1 MLRIM
6 LPYAAG
12 GLLRRTVAVIDVSS
26 LVRVA
31 YVLVV
36 VVDVNV
42 AIRPFASVTPV
53 ATPCGAER
61 DTSTKG

>member
-6 LPYAAG
+6 LPCAAAR
-12 GLLRRTVAVIDVSS
+12 LLRRTVAVVEVSI

-31 YVLVV
+31 YVFVV
-36 VVDVNV
+36 VVDVDV

-53 ATPCGAER
+53 TTPCGAKR

>member
-6 LPYAAG
+6 LPCAASG
-12 GLLRRTVAVIDVSS
+12 PLRSAVAVVDVSI

-36 VVDVNV
+36 VVDVDV

-53 ATPCGAER
+53 ATPGSAER